1 MLCLM
6 RKFLILVGIM
16 RPLYALYT
24 VAILFFSAASPSFA
38 DSDLG
43 EADFPQCI
51 LQLQDTAAEEGISKN
66 TIEQV
71 LAKAS
76 FVPRVI
82 ELDRRQPE
90 FTTTFADYLN
100 RRVTEDRVEKG
111 RRLLAENK
119 DLFAKVTKEYG
130 VPAHYL
136 VAFWGLETNYGSY
149 FGKMPIVDSLATLAC
164 DPRRS
169 KYFTFELISSLR
181 ILDEGAITPE
191 AMQGSWAGAMGHMQF
206 MPHVF
211 LKYAVDADGD
221 GRRDLWGSLADAM
234 HSAGNFLQGIG
245 WQRNQRWGR
254 EVSLPKDFDYQQIG
268 KANRKTLAEWNALGV
283 RMAVNGK
290 ALHEAPIKAALVV
303 PAGHN
308 GPKFLAY
315 DNFNTIMGWNRS
327 EYYAIAVGHL
337 ADRIAGGA
345 ALTQAPPSD
354 ALRLSREQIMRIQEV
369 LGDKGFSVGE
379 VDGIWGPATRHSLR
393 QFQLQQKMIAD
404 GFIDKRVLKALGVSL

>member
-1 MLCLM
+1 MLCWP
-6 RKFLILVGIM
+6 RRFVILVGIM
-16 RPLYALYT
+16 SVLHSLLVT
-24 VAILFFSAASPSFA
+24 VFLLFAWSLPSFA
-38 DSDLG
+38 DNDLG
-43 EADFPQCI
+43 EKNFPHCV
-51 LQLQDTAAEEGISKN
+51 LQLQAKAAEQGISKA

-71 LAKAS
+71 LAKAN

-82 ELDRRQPE
+82 ELDRQQPE

-100 RRVTEDRVEKG
+100 RRVTEERVQQG
-111 RRLLAENK
+111 RKLLVQHK
-119 DLFAKVTKEYG
+119 DLLNAVSKQYG
-130 VPAHYL
+130 IPAQYL

-149 FGKMPIVDSLATLAC
+149 FGKMPIVDSLSTLAC

-169 KYFTFELISSLR
+169 DYFSFELISALR

-191 AMQGSWAGAMGHMQF
+191 AMRGSWAGAMGHMQF

-221 GRRDLWGSLADAM
+221 GRRDLWHSLSDAM

-245 WQRNQRWGR
+245 WQPNQRWGR
-254 EVSLPKDFDYQQIG
+254 EVTLPKDFDYQQIG

-283 RMAVNGK
+283 RMAANGK
-290 ALHEAPIKAALVV
+290 PLQEEPIKAALVV

-327 EYYAIAVGHL
+327 EYYAIAVGHM
-337 ADRIAGGA
+337 ADRIAGGGT
-345 ALTQAPPSD
+345 LKQAPPAD
-354 ALRLSREQIMRIQEV
+354 ALRLNRQQIIKIQEV
-369 LGDKGFSVGE
+369 LAENGFAVGE
-379 VDGIWGPATRHSLR
+379 IDGIWGPATRHSLR
-393 QFQLQQKMIAD
+393 QFQLQKKMVAD
-404 GFIDKRVLKALGVSL
+404 GFIDADVLAALNIRL